1 MASNGRPRK
10 PPALVVPKEPFAR
23 EIARILRDE
32 ELTQTEASYLLRD
45 QPSQL
50 SLVVNGHLDGFS
62 HERLVKYLTRL
73 GRDVDIRIGPSRGAS
88 GKVRIKVR

>member
-10 PPALVVPKEPFAR
+10 LPALVVPKEPFAR

-32 ELTQTEASYLLRD
+32 ALTQTEASFILRD

-62 HERLVKYLTRL
+62 HDRLVKYLTRL
-73 GRDVDIRIGPSRGAS
+73 GRDVDIRIRPSRGRM
-88 GKVRIKVR
+88 GKVRVNVR